1 MAGWEAESY
10 FGTGT
15 LRRLG
20 KEIAASD
27 VFGHLLSVHTKD
39 IDRHHGG
46 VYPFRDEGWN
56 SNVTFQGLETY
67 SLDEKGRVLR
77 KQHTGRQPVYAQE
90 TIWVG
95 NDLQA
100 RGFSLEDLRKGMW
113 VHMMSATAFN
123 NGDMDGNN
131 TSGFSGSL
139 DFADKVQARHDIPKM
154 IWDFMETVPFYQMRP
169 RQDLVTEGFCLAEAG
184 AAYLVYLP
192 NGGRTDVDVERGRTY
207 EVTWV
212 NARNPAKQAPGGK
225 TKDGRGL
232 RAPDTDDWV
241 LHLRRVKDDA
251 PSEPVTNKPPVVALE
266 APADGDVFAAPADL
280 RIEAD
285 ASDADGSVV
294 KVAFYADGAKL
305 GEDRRPPFAYDWT
318 GVAAGSYRLT
328 AEATD
333 DDGARTTSPPV
344 TVNVAGRAG
353 GAITDGPDGE
363 PLPVARVTASASQ
376 RPNVPANTLD
386 GDTATRWSALGKG
399 QWIRYDLG
407 ERAAVDRIGVA
418 WYRGNERYAHFEVE
432 TSADGKAWTR
442 VFSGRSSGRSRQVET
457 YDVAD
462 RDARYV
468 RIVGR
473 GTSRNDW
480 NAITEVEIYGASSGN
495 GGTEAA
501 PAYVWLEAEAG
512 SPTAP
517 LRVRRS
523 DAASAGRYVE
533 APGDRYS
540 KAAPPADGRASYR
553 FSVAQAGTYRVW
565 GRVIAAN
572 TGSDSFWIRMDGG
585 DWVRWNEID
594 AGRSWRWDAVH
605 DADEGNAVV
614 GFRLSSGA
622 HTLEVAYRER
632 SARLDKLLV
641 TDDLAYVPS
650 GTGGAAPAAA
660 KAGSERATSLE
671 QAEIERAPASY
682 RLEEN
687 YPNPFNPS
695 TTITYHLPEAA
706 TVTLSVYNA
715 VGQRVATLVSGQ
727 RVAGT
732 HRVRWDSRDAA
743 GVTVPSGLYFYR
755 IEAGGFRQTR
765 KMLLL
770 K

>member
-1 MAGWEAESY
+1 MIHKDEANPMWFGFKGGEHVLVRSFHGGPPLLARNFSDRKRRAFLDWAERQGYNMLSVNDFQEDLEAGGRWDLPDLWPLDAAEYRQIEEVLDDLARREILFYSFGGLFPRHGHIKNEADQSRLIRYYLARFGPYWNVVLNVAGWEAESY

-20 KEIAASD
+20 GEVAASD

-232 RAPDTDDWV
+232 RAPDTEDWV

-251 PSEPVTNKPPVVALE
+251 PSEPATNKPPVVALE

-305 GEDRRPPFAYDWT
+305 GEDRRPPVRLRLDRRRGGELPPYGRGHRRRRGADH
-318 GVAAGSYRLT
+318 VAPRHRQRRRSGR
-328 AEATD
+328 
-333 DDGARTTSPPV
+333 GRHHR
-344 TVNVAGRAG
+344 RAG
-353 GAITDGPDGE
+353 
-363 PLPVARVTASASQ
+363 
-376 RPNVPANTLD
+376 
-386 GDTATRWSALGKG
+386 W
-399 QWIRYDLG
+399 
-407 ERAAVDRIGVA
+407 
-418 WYRGNERYAHFEVE
+418 
-432 TSADGKAWTR
+432 
-442 VFSGRSSGRSRQVET
+442 
-457 YDVAD
+457 
-462 RDARYV
+462 
-468 RIVGR
+468 
-473 GTSRNDW
+473 
-480 NAITEVEIYGASSGN
+480 
-495 GGTEAA
+495 
-501 PAYVWLEAEAG
+501 
-512 SPTAP
+512 
-517 LRVRRS
+517 
-523 DAASAGRYVE
+523 
-533 APGDRYS
+533 
-540 KAAPPADGRASYR
+540 
-553 FSVAQAGTYRVW
+553 
-565 GRVIAAN
+565 
-572 TGSDSFWIRMDGG
+572 
-585 DWVRWNEID
+585 
-594 AGRSWRWDAVH
+594 
-605 DADEGNAVV
+605 
-614 GFRLSSGA
+614 
-622 HTLEVAYRER
+622 
-632 SARLDKLLV
+632 
-641 TDDLAYVPS
+641 
-650 GTGGAAPAAA
+650 GAAP
-660 KAGSERATSLE
+660 GSPRDGQRQPAPERARQHPRRRHRHALVGTRGGAVDPLRSR
-671 QAEIERAPASY
+671 RARCGGPDRR
-682 RLEEN
+682 RLV
-687 YPNPFNPS
+687 PR
-695 TTITYHLPEAA
+695 
-706 TVTLSVYNA
+706 
-715 VGQRVATLVSGQ
+715 QRALRPLRG
-727 RVAGT
+727 RD
-732 HRVRWDSRDAA
+732 VR
-743 GVTVPSGLYFYR
+743 
-755 IEAGGFRQTR
+755 
-765 KMLLL
+765 
-770 K
+770 